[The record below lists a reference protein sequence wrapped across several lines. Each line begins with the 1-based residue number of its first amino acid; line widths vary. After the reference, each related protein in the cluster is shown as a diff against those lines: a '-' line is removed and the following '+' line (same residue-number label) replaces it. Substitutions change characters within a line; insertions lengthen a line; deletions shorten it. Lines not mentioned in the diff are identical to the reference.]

1 MGVLSHINKEIEKS
15 MRSVEMF
22 TVPASSLASVMF
34 NDQSKW
40 SVNMNSDP
48 TSVTLPNSKYSDS
61 FKHLNSVSRI
71 SQVIEDSV
79 RGPRPQSVEGPDPSE
94 TKQVPEKPRKT
105 IVPNETQRIEGLAS
119 RFEELRK
126 SKSHPGSQAV
136 KETNNAITTKAKNR
150 KHFDSKDTDSSQSSQ
165 NQKSEYK
172 EPSGD
177 ESLELQQEI
186 TSGFDRLVAL
196 ASEVDK
202 RRKSGDANAVEP
214 NCVPNPSQL
223 VSGVSLSTPSTS
235 QLRHFK
241 KKYFEQELQKRKDNF
256 NKK

>member
-1 MGVLSHINKEIEKS
+1 MG
-15 MRSVEMF
+15 
-22 TVPASSLASVMF
+22 
-34 NDQSKW
+34 
-40 SVNMNSDP
+40 
-48 TSVTLPNSKYSDS
+48 
-61 FKHLNSVSRI
+61 
-71 SQVIEDSV
+71 
-79 RGPRPQSVEGPDPSE
+79 
-94 TKQVPEKPRKT
+94 
-105 IVPNETQRIEGLAS
+105 
-119 RFEELRK
+119 
-126 SKSHPGSQAV
+126 
-136 KETNNAITTKAKNR
+136 KAKKR

-196 ASEVDK
+196 GSEVDK
-202 RRKSGDANAVEP
+202 RRKSGDANANAVEP
-214 NCVPNPSQL
+214 NCVPSPSQL
-223 VSGVSLSTPSTS
+223 VGGVSLSTPSTS